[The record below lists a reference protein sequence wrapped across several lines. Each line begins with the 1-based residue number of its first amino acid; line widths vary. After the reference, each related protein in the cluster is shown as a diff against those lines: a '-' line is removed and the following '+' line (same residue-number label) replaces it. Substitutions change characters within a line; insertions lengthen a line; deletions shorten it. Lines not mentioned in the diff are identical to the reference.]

1 MNTGNHDKLRT
12 ALEGLERDIKPERDL
27 WPAISAR
34 IAAHSARRV
43 RPLWSYGLA
52 AGVLLAACGSLLW
65 FTASHR
71 AAQGPVLAQATE
83 VDPYLS
89 ARASY
94 AEYTVEQAPN
104 VSPQTRAVI
113 LKNLKVIEGSMQQI
127 QQALKNDPNNTR
139 LRSLL
144 YDLYQNEA
152 ALLAAT
158 QQIQTHGSNN
168 VRTDL

>member
-1 MNTGNHDKLRT
+1 MNMNDDKLRA
-12 ALEGLERDIKPERDL
+12 ALEGLDRDIKPGRDL
-27 WPAISAR
+27 WPGIASR
-34 IAAHSARRV
+34 IAAKPQRV
-43 RPLWSYGLA
+43 RPLWAYGLA
-52 AGVLLAACGSLLW
+52 AGMVLAACGSLLW
-65 FTASHR
+65 FTATHR
-71 AAQGPVLAQATE
+71 ATQASMAARMEAPT
-83 VDPYLS
+83 DPYLN

-94 AEYTVEQAPN
+94 AEYSVQTAPN

-113 LKNLKVIEGSMQQI
+113 LKNLKVIEASMQQI
-127 QQALKNDPNNTR
+127 QQALKDDPNNAR

-158 QQIQTHGSNN
+158 QQIQTHGNNN

>member
-1 MNTGNHDKLRT
+1 MNTRNQDKLQT
-12 ALEGLERDIKPERDL
+12 ALDRLPRDIKPERDL

-34 IAAHSARRV
+34 ITAKRQRV
-43 RPLWSYGLA
+43 RPLWAYGLA
-52 AGVLLAACGSLLW
+52 AGVLLVACGGLLW
-65 FTASHR
+65 FTAAHR
-71 AAQGPVLAQATE
+71 AAQAPMLAESSTDA
-83 VDPYLS
+83 YLN

-94 AEYTVEQAPN
+94 AEYTVQTAPN

-113 LKNLKVIEGSMQQI
+113 LKNLKVIEASMQQI

-158 QQIQTHGSNN
+158 QQIQTHSTNN

>member
-1 MNTGNHDKLRT
+1 MNIQNEDKLRA
-12 ALEGLERDIKPERDL
+12 ALDRLPHDIKPERDL

-34 IAAHSARRV
+34 ISTKPQRV

-52 AGVLLAACGSLLW
+52 AGVLLAAFGSLFW
-65 FTASHR
+65 YTAAHQ
-71 AAQGPVLAQATE
+71 AAQAPVLAESSSDA
-83 VDPYLS
+83 YLN

-94 AEYTVEQAPN
+94 AEYTVQSAPN
-104 VSPQTRAVI
+104 LSPKTRAVI

-127 QQALKNDPNNTR
+127 QQALKEDPNNTR

-152 ALLAAT
+152 ALMSAT
-158 QQIQTHGSNN
+158 QQIQTHTANN